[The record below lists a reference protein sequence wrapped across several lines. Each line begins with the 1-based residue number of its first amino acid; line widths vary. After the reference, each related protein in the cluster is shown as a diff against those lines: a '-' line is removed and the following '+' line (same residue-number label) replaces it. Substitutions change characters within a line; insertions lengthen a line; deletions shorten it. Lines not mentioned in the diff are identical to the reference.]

1 MLNQHN
7 VSFISVFILLRR
19 WHVIWQ
25 VLFQKLRLSS
35 FTTLFS
41 IEHRRLEDVFL
52 GAPSQDRARQTDCLT
67 CAQKTLSC
75 VWCHASD
82 RLCFTAN
89 TQMTNF
95 SFQVLV
101 RRRSLFLIFLD
112 LSSLFLLDW
121 LETHLF
127 GRALTRSHKLFF
139 LPWWTILFWDAFLK
153 KRMSPPSWKP
163 EGIAKCRLQICN
175 WVVRN

>member
-35 FTTLFS
+35 FLTLFS
-41 IEHRRLEDVFL
+41 IEHRHIEDVFL
-52 GAPSQDRARQTDCLT
+52 GAPSQIKHAKLIVWLVLK
-67 CAQKTLSC
+67 KTLSC

-82 RLCFTAN
+82 KMCFTEN
-89 TQMTNF
+89 TQMTSF
-95 SFQVLV
+95 SFQLLV

-112 LSSLFLLDW
+112 SSFPFFCVIDWEHIFLSAPLQDRTSFFSCSWTTFL
-121 LETHLF
+121 
-127 GRALTRSHKLFF
+127 
-139 LPWWTILFWDAFLK
+139 DAFLK
-153 KRMSPPSWKP
+153 KRMASPSWKP
-163 EGIAKCRLQICN
+163 EGIAKCRLEICI